1 MRRSRDLVWD
11 GLLNVRDLGGH
22 RTEDGEETRFGEI
35 VRADTVRRL
44 SDEGWKALEQYGIK
58 TIVDLRTDEER
69 QADPPAELPVTVVHV
84 PFLEEDLSVFEE
96 VEEAGSSAPDY
107 AAATRAV
114 YLIFL
119 ERFRTNVAAAL
130 AAIAGAPEGGV
141 VVHCMG
147 GKDRTGLTTAFLL
160 RMAGVAIEDI
170 AADYAVSE
178 ERLRPRHDSWL
189 AEAETEAER
198 ERLRRIAA
206 TPAASMVGVL
216 EEIERRYGSVEAYL
230 TAGGAP
236 KDIGE
241 RVRARL
247 RG

>member
-1 MRRSRDLVWD
+1 LLHSRDLVWD

-22 RTEDGEETRFGEI
+22 VTEDGGETRFGEV

-44 SDEGWKALEQYGIK
+44 SDAGWQALIDYGIR

-84 PFLEEDLSVFEE
+84 PFLEDDEQVFEE
-96 VEEAGSSAPDY
+96 VEEAASKAADY
-107 AAATRAV
+107 AEATREV

-119 ERFRTNVAAAL
+119 ERFRANVAAAIR
-130 AAIAGAPEGGV
+130 AVVEAPQGGV

-160 RMAGVAIEDI
+160 RIAGVSIDEI
-170 AADYAVSE
+170 AADYALSE
-178 ERLRPRHDSWL
+178 ERLKPRHDRWL
-189 AEAETEAER
+189 AEAETGAER
-198 ERLRRIAA
+198 ERLRRIYA
-206 TPAASMVGVL
+206 TPAESMVGVL
-216 EEIERRYGSVEAYL
+216 EEVERRYGSVEAYL
-230 TAGGAP
+230 QAGGAP
-236 KDIGE
+236 DDIGE